1 MAHTT
6 SSQPQHSPQLIEASL
21 IDVKSVEK
29 MLSISR
35 RTIYER
41 VQEGKFPAPIR
52 LSSRCSRWRF
62 SDVRDWI
69 AQQATGASA

>member
-1 MAHTT
+1 MTQPT
-6 SSQPQHSPQLIEASL
+6 SSKLEHSPQLIEASL
-21 IDVKSVEK
+21 IDVKAVEK
-29 MLSISR
+29 MLAVSR

-41 VQEGKFPAPIR
+41 VQEGRFPAPIR

-69 AQQATGASA
+69 AQQASGAAA

>member
-1 MAHTT
+1 MTQPT
-6 SSQPQHSPQLIEASL
+6 SSKTEYAPQLIEASL
-21 IDVKSVEK
+21 IDVKAVEK
-29 MLSISR
+29 MVAVSR

-69 AQQATGASA
+69 KQQASGAAA